1 LKYRHRP
8 MPLYLYSLIFVMFT
22 ACGSKAEQVT
32 DDIPESIAETEVLV
46 NPEGKIIAERFL
58 PPKGFNRAMQA
69 ENSFGAYLQNFK
81 LKPHGAQVHYYNGT
95 VKPNDG
101 IYDAVLDIDVGNR
114 DLQQCADAVMRLRA
128 EYLFEQKR
136 YDAIHF
142 NFTSGFRANYNKWQ
156 QGYRINVKGNDCSW
170 VKKAAPSTTYASFKD
185 YLQVVFTYAGTLSLE
200 KEMKAVSIN
209 DMQIGD
215 VFIKGGSPGHAVIVV
230 DMAVHEQTGEKLFLL
245 AQSYM
250 PAQEI
255 QILKNPMNPGIS
267 PWYSTNFSGPLF
279 TPEWTFQRS
288 HLKRF

>member
-1 LKYRHRP
+1 
-8 MPLYLYSLIFVMFT
+8 MPLYLYSILFVMLT
-22 ACGSKAEQVT
+22 ACGSKAEQVAT
-32 DDIPESIAETEVLV
+32 DIPESITEIEVLV
-46 NPEGKIIAERFL
+46 NPTGKTIAERFS
-58 PPKGFNRAMQA
+58 PPRDYTRITQP

-81 LKPHGAQVHYYNGT
+81 LKPHGAQVHYYNGA

-128 EYLFEQKR
+128 EYLYGQERFN
-136 YDAIHF
+136 AIHF
-142 NFTSGFRANYNKWQ
+142 NFTSGFRADYSKWR
-156 QGYRINVKGNDCSW
+156 QGFRVSVKGNDCSW
-170 VKKAAPSTTYASFKD
+170 VKKTAPSTAYASFKE

-200 KEMKAVSIN
+200 KEMKAVSLQ
-209 DMQIGD
+209 DMQVGD
-215 VFIKGGSPGHAVIVV
+215 VFIKGGSPGHAVVVV
-230 DMAVHEQTGEKLFLL
+230 DMAVHGQTGEKLFLL

-255 QILKNPMNPGIS
+255 QILKNPMNPGMS
-267 PWYSTNFSGPLF
+267 PWYSTNFNGPLF

>member
-1 LKYRHRP
+1 MSLH
-8 MPLYLYSLIFVMFT
+8 LYSLLFFILT

-32 DDIPESIAETEVLV
+32 DEIPESIVETEVLV
-46 NPEGKIIAERFL
+46 NPKGKTVAERFL
-58 PPKGFNRAMQA
+58 PPKGFTRATPA
-69 ENSFGAYLQNFK
+69 ENSFSAYLQNFS
-81 LKPHGAQVHYYNGT
+81 LKPHGAQVHYYNGA
-95 VKPNDG
+95 VKPNDN
-101 IYDAVLDIDVGNR
+101 IYDAVLDIDVGKR

-142 NFTSGFRANYNKWQ
+142 NFTSGFRADYSKWR
-156 QGYRINVKGNDCSW
+156 QGYRVQVKGNDCTW
-170 VKKAAPSTTYASFKD
+170 IKKAAASTSYTSFKD
-185 YLQVVFTYAGTLSLE
+185 YLQVVFTYAGTISLE
-200 KEMKAVSIN
+200 KEMKAVSM
-209 DMQIGD
+209 DDLQIGD

-230 DMAVHEQTGEKLFLL
+230 DMVTNDKTGEKLFLL